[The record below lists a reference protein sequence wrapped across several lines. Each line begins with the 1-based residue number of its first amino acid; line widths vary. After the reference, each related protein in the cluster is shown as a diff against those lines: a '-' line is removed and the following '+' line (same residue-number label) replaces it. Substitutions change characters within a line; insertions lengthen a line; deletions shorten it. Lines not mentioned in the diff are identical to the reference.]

1 MIYAYQYREHV
12 ELRKLAQVAS
22 WIMNAS
28 GNLKRPVGVEDLV
41 GYWVDGE
48 IMGKNEYFQYC
59 KDKIKR
65 KKQQQEGGESNG

>member
-1 MIYAYQYREHV
+1 
-12 ELRKLAQVAS
+12 
-22 WIMNAS
+22 MNAS

-41 GYWVDGE
+41 GYWVDGK